1 MVAPPTIDD
10 NAEKSPKWLRRVT
23 IFLFVLWVLL
33 TFGGRFMTP
42 SVVWVVAQVESL
54 LGVDTSLVANEG
66 KP

>member
-10 NAEKSPKWLRRVT
+10 NVEKSPKWLRWVT
-23 IFLFVLWVLL
+23 LFLFVLWALL

-42 SVVWVVAQVESL
+42 SVVWIVVQVESL
-54 LGVDTSLVANEG
+54 LGVDTSLVTNEG